1 MQRDNYWTRRIAR
14 RRFMAG
20 SATTALGASAWAL
33 TGCGDDD
40 DDNGNGNGNGN
51 GGGSTPTQS
60 GVRPGT
66 QTPPTPTVA
75 GEQINTTGVH
85 KLRQANIFATINPY
99 AGLDSGLLWGFTI
112 FDHLWYTPLD
122 TGIRENFLAESIEQP
137 DGTHFTVV
145 IGESKFHNKAP
156 ANGRAVTA
164 QDIKASFESAAQ
176 QTRISN
182 SSWWTQVLDTI
193 DAVDE
198 KTLNFTL
205 KQVDAWTFSSTNA
218 GSPIA
223 SSILPEEIAAD
234 PTFMDRDLVGS
245 GRFEFVSHENGTNFK
260 LKRFEDWR
268 IDGEPYLAGQDYI
281 LIQEQAQALTAF
293 SAEQIYQVGLN
304 NKLEREDLVSRHGDD
319 IVVDEEDSR
328 AVWLLQPRGDGQW
341 ADPRVIQAISMAID
355 RQELIDLMNFGEGK
369 LSGPVPPSFGES
381 LPENE
386 VKETWGKFD
395 PAEAKALLAATAFD
409 TNTEYSIKYPA
420 LGDRYQQFSTIVSAQ
435 LETNLGLKTN
445 VVAED
450 FGTWLASSL
459 YGSNYDGFVAYPTL
473 AYDDPSSYIG
483 AYLSEIGGRPNWA
496 GYVNEEMNAAALAQK
511 QILDDEERRD
521 AVQELQRLA
530 WTNGAPFIPT
540 FIALSNTATWNYVKG
555 RVTGRGSYGLFN
567 GKVYIDK
574 A

>member
-1 MQRDNYWTRRIAR
+1 MERDNYWTKRMKR

-20 SATTALGASAWAL
+20 TATTAIGASAWAL
-33 TGCGDDD
+33 AGCGDDDD
-40 DDNGNGNGNGN
+40 DDNGNGGN
-51 GGGSTPTQS
+51 GGDPTPTQA

-75 GEQINTTGVH
+75 GEVINKDGINKV
-85 KLRQANIFATINPY
+85 RQSAIFATINPY
-99 AGLDSGLLWGFTI
+99 AGLDSGLTWGFTV

-122 TGIRENFLAESIEQP
+122 TGIRENFLAESIEQQDP
-137 DGTHFTVV
+137 LHFTVV

-164 QDIKASFESAAQ
+164 QDVKASFLAAAQ

-182 SSWWTQVLDTI
+182 SAWWTQTLDTI
-193 DAVDE
+193 DTPDE

-205 KQVDAWTFSSTNA
+205 KQPDAWTFSSTNG

-260 LKRFEDWR
+260 LKRHEDWR
-268 IDGEPYLAGQDYI
+268 VDGEPYLAGQEWV

-293 SAEQIYQVGLN
+293 SAQQIYGVGLN
-304 NKLEREDLVSRHGDD
+304 NKLEREDMVAKHGDD
-319 IVVDEEDSR
+319 IVIDTDDSR
-328 AVWLLQPRGDGQW
+328 ANWILLPRGDGQW

-355 RQELIDLMNFGEGK
+355 RQELIELMNFGEGK
-369 LSGPVPPSFGES
+369 LSGPVPPAFGEA
-381 LPENE
+381 LPLEE
-386 VKETWGKFD
+386 IEETWGKHD
-395 PAEAKALLAATAFD
+395 VAEARALLAATAFD
-409 TNTEYSIKYPA
+409 TSKEYSIKYPA
-420 LGDRYQQFSTIVSAQ
+420 LGDRYQQFSTIVAAQ
-435 LETNLGLKTN
+435 LEENLGLNIN

-450 FGTWLASSL
+450 FGTWLGQSL
-459 YGSNYDGFVAYPTL
+459 YGSAFDGFMAYPNL
-473 AYDDPSSYIG
+473 SYDDPSSYIAFVG
-483 AYLSEIGGRPNWA
+483 KSIGGRPNWA
-496 GYVNEEMNAAALAQK
+496 GYSNDELDAALTAQK
-511 QILDDEERRD
+511 AILDDEERRA
-521 AVQELQRLA
+521 AVQDIQRLA

-540 FIALSNTATWNYVKG
+540 FIAITNTATWGFVKG

-567 GKVYIDK
+567 GKLWIDK

>member
-1 MQRDNYWTRRIAR
+1 MQRDNYWTKRIAR

-33 TGCGDDD
+33 AGCGDDD
-40 DDNGNGNGNGN
+40 DDNGNGSPN
-51 GGGSTPTQS
+51 PTATQA

-66 QTPPTPTVA
+66 ETPPTPTVA
-75 GEQINTTGVH
+75 GEQIDTTGINKV
-85 KLRQANIFATINPY
+85 RQSAIYATINPY

-122 TGIRENFLAESIEQP
+122 TGVRENFLAESIEQP
-137 DGTHFTVV
+137 DPLHFTVV

-156 ANGRAVTA
+156 ANGRVVTA
-164 QDIKASFESAAQ
+164 QDVKASFESAAQ

-193 DAVDE
+193 ETPDE
-198 KTLNFTL
+198 RTLNFTL
-205 KQVDAWTFSSTNA
+205 KQADAWTFSSTNG

-260 LKRFEDWR
+260 VKRHEGWR
-268 IDGEPYLAGQDYI
+268 IAGEPYLAGQDWV

-304 NKLEREDLVSRHGDD
+304 NKLEREDIVSRLGND
-319 IVVDEEDSR
+319 VVIDTDDSR

-341 ADPRVIQAISMAID
+341 ADPRVIQAISYAID
-355 RQELIDLMNFGEGK
+355 RDELIELMNFGEGK
-369 LSGPVPPSFGES
+369 LSGPVPPAFGES
-381 LPENE
+381 LPTADIEA
-386 VKETWGKFD
+386 TWGKHD
-395 PAEAKALLAATAFD
+395 IAEAKALLGATTFD
-409 TNTEYSIKYPA
+409 TSKEYSIKYPA
-420 LGDRYQQFSTIVSAQ
+420 LGDRFQQFSTIVAAQ
-435 LETNLGLKTN
+435 LEANLGLKIK

-450 FGTWLASSL
+450 FGTWLGQSL
-459 YGSNYDGFVAYPTL
+459 YGSQYDGFMAYPTL

-483 AYLSEIGGRPNWA
+483 AYQKEIGGRPNWA
-496 GYVNEEMNAAALAQK
+496 GYSNDAMHAAVIAQK
-511 QILDDEERRD
+511 AILDDEQRRA
-521 AVQELQRLA
+521 AVQELQRTA

-540 FIALSNTATWNYVKG
+540 FIAITNTATWGYVKG

>member
-1 MQRDNYWTRRIAR
+1 MERDNYWTRRMKR

-33 TGCGDDD
+33 AGCGDDD
-40 DDNGNGNGNGN
+40 DDNGDGNGNGDA
-51 GGGSTPTQS
+51 TPTTS

-66 QTPPTPTVA
+66 ETPPTPTAA
-75 GEQINTTGVH
+75 GEVINKDGTY
-85 KLRQANIFATINPY
+85 LARQSNIFATINPY

-122 TGIRENFLAESIEQP
+122 TGVRENFLAESIEQP

-164 QDIKASFESAAQ
+164 QDVKASFETAAQ

-182 SSWWTQVLDTI
+182 SSWWSQVLDTI
-193 DAVDE
+193 ETPDE

-223 SSILPEEIAAD
+223 SSIMPIEIAAD

-260 LKRFEDWR
+260 LKRHDGWR
-268 IDGEPYLAGQDYI
+268 VDGEPYLAAQEYV

-293 SAEQIYQVGLN
+293 SAEQIYSVALS
-304 NKLEREDLVSRHGDD
+304 NKLEREDIVSKHGDD
-319 IVVDEEDSR
+319 VIIDTEDSR

-341 ADPRVIQAISMAID
+341 ADPRVIQAISMAINRD
-355 RQELIDLMNFGEGK
+355 DLIELMNFGEGK
-369 LSGPVPPSFGES
+369 LSGPVPPAFGES
-381 LPENE
+381 LPTDEIE
-386 VKETWGKFD
+386 DTWGRHD
-395 PAEAKALLAATAFD
+395 VAEARALLAATAFD

-420 LGDRYQQFSTIVSAQ
+420 LGDRYQQFPTIVAAQ
-435 LETNLGLKTN
+435 LEENLGLKIR

-450 FGTWLASSL
+450 FGTWLGQSL
-459 YGSNYDGFVAYPTL
+459 YGSVYDGFVAYPTL

-483 AYLSEIGGRPNWA
+483 AYGKTIGGRPNWA
-496 GYVNEEMNAAALAQK
+496 GYANDEMDAAVLQQK
-511 QILDDEERRD
+511 TILDDEERRA

-540 FIALSNTATWNYVKG
+540 FIAISNTATWGYVKG

-567 GKVYIDK
+567 GKLWVDK